1 MSKTNC
7 LIHSN
12 PLLNISKGYIMT
24 KVITVSPKVNPIA
37 QVAETLTGSK
47 VTSNP
52 VLVISKDEALLIT
65 EFAQSGEN
73 LRNKNKQLSE
83 LMYANG
89 KRSFHFCG
97 KDEKDT
103 DLVKFRRL
111 VESYIIKGYGEKT
124 EKLLNALP
132 DSLDTLDAGLR
143 KFMIATKLDV
153 DYANLKKAMVKL
165 EEDKLSGKTE
175 KAKAKTNE
183 QMIKQHIQDA
193 INKIGKSKG
202 YTGMADD
209 LIALKKMNALK
220 IG

>member
-1 MSKTNC
+1 MSTVKKVV
-7 LIHSN
+7 N
-12 PLLNISKGYIMT
+12 P
-24 KVITVSPKVNPIA
+24 VNPIA
-37 QVAETLTGSK
+37 DMASTLTGSK
-47 VTSNP
+47 IVGNP
-52 VLVISKDEALLIT
+52 VLVITKEEAGLIT
-65 EFAQSGEN
+65 EFAQVGEAS
-73 LRNKNKQLSE
+73 RNKNKQLSE

-111 VESYIIKGYGEKT
+111 VESYIIKGYDDNAQ
-124 EKLLNALP
+124 KLLGALP
-132 DSLDTLDAGLR
+132 DSLNVTDSAIR
-143 KFMIATKLDV
+143 KLIISDKLDV

-165 EEDKLSGKTE
+165 ENDKLSGKTE

-193 INKIGKSKG
+193 ITKIGKSKG

-220 IG
+220 L

>member
-1 MSKTNC
+1 MSTVKKVV
-7 LIHSN
+7 N
-12 PLLNISKGYIMT
+12 P
-24 KVITVSPKVNPIA
+24 VNPIA
-37 QVAETLTGSK
+37 DMASTLTGSK
-47 VTSNP
+47 VLGNP
-52 VLVISKDEALLIT
+52 VLVITKEEASLIT
-65 EFAQSGEN
+65 EFAQVGEAS
-73 LRNKNKQLSE
+73 RNKNKQLSE

-111 VESYIIKGYGEKT
+111 VESYIIKGYDARCQ
-124 EKLLNALP
+124 KLLNALP
-132 DSLDTLDAGLR
+132 DSLDTHDANFR
-143 KFMIATKLDV
+143 KFVIANQLDV

-165 EEDKLSGKTE
+165 ENDKLSGKTE

-193 INKIGKSKG
+193 ITKIGKSKG

-209 LIALKKMNALK
+209 LVALKKMNALK
-220 IG
+220 L

>member
-1 MSKTNC
+1 MSTVKKVV
-7 LIHSN
+7 N
-12 PLLNISKGYIMT
+12 P
-24 KVITVSPKVNPIA
+24 VNPIA
-37 QVAETLTGSK
+37 DMASTLTGSK
-47 VTSNP
+47 IVGNP
-52 VLVISKDEALLIT
+52 VLVITKEEAGLIT
-65 EFAQSGEN
+65 EFAQVGEAS
-73 LRNKNKQLSE
+73 RNKNKQLSE

-111 VESYIIKGYGEKT
+111 VESYIIKGYDDNAQ
-124 EKLLNALP
+124 KLLGALP
-132 DSLDTLDAGLR
+132 DSLNVTDSAIR
-143 KFMIATKLDV
+143 KLIISDKLDV

-165 EEDKLSGKTE
+165 ENDKLSGKTE

-220 IG
+220 L

>member
-1 MSKTNC
+1 MSKVTTAVK
-7 LIHSN
+7 
-12 PLLNISKGYIMT
+12 PT
-24 KVITVSPKVNPIA
+24 VNPIA
-37 QVAETLTGSK
+37 NIASELTGSR
-47 VTSNP
+47 VTVNP
-52 VLVISKDEALLIT
+52 ILVISKDEASLIT
-65 EFAQSGEN
+65 EFAKAGEN
-73 LRNKNKQLSE
+73 VRNKNKQLSE

-111 VESYIIKGYGEKT
+111 VESYIIKGYDDRSQ
-124 EKLLNALP
+124 KLLNALP
-132 DSLDTLDAGLR
+132 DSLDVHDSNFR
-143 KFMIATKLDV
+143 KFIIANQLDV
-153 DYANLKKAMVKL
+153 DYSNLKKAMVRL
-165 EEDKLSGKTE
+165 EENKLAGKTE
-175 KAKAKTNE
+175 KAKAKSNE

>member
-1 MSKTNC
+1 MSKVTKE
-7 LIHSN
+7 LN
-12 PLLNISKGYIMT
+12 PT
-24 KVITVSPKVNPIA
+24 VNPIA
-37 QVAETLTGSK
+37 QVAEALTGSK

-111 VESYIIKGYGEKT
+111 VESYIIKGYDAT
-124 EKLLNALP
+124 AQKLLNALP
-132 DSLDTLDAGLR
+132 DSLNQTDSAIR
-143 KFMIATKLDV
+143 KLIIQDKLDV
-153 DYANLKKAMVKL
+153 DYSNLKKAMVKL
-165 EEDKLSGKTE
+165 EENKLAGKTE

-209 LIALKKMNALK
+209 LVALKKMNALK

>member
-1 MSKTNC
+1 MSKVN
-7 LIHSN
+7 
-12 PLLNISKGYIMT
+12 
-24 KVITVSPKVNPIA
+24 TVSNPIA
-37 QVAETLTGSK
+37 DIAKTLTGSK
-47 VTSNP
+47 VTGNP
-52 VLVISKDEALLIT
+52 VLEISKDEAELIT
-65 EFAQSGEN
+65 EFAKAGESV
-73 LRNKNKQLSE
+73 RNKNKQLSE

-103 DLVKFRRL
+103 ELVKFRRL
-111 VESYIIKGYGEKT
+111 VESYIIKGYDAT
-124 EKLLNALP
+124 AQKLLNSLP
-132 DSLDTLDAGLR
+132 DSLNQTDSAIR
-143 KFMIATKLDV
+143 KLIISDKLDV

-165 EEDKLSGKTE
+165 EENKLSGKTE

-193 INKIGKSKG
+193 ITKIGKSKG

-209 LIALKKMNALK
+209 LVALKKMNALK

>member
-1 MSKTNC
+1 
-7 LIHSN
+7 
-12 PLLNISKGYIMT
+12 MT
-24 KVITVSPKVNPIA
+24 KVTKELNPTINPIA
-37 QVAETLTGSK
+37 QVAETLTGSR
-47 VTSNP
+47 VTGNP
-52 VLVISKDEALLIT
+52 VLVITKDEANLIT

-111 VESYIIKGYGEKT
+111 VESYIIKGYDAT
-124 EKLLNALP
+124 AQKLLNALP
-132 DSLDTLDAGLR
+132 DSLNQTDSAIR
-143 KFMIATKLDV
+143 KLIISDKLDV
-153 DYANLKKAMVKL
+153 DYSNLKKAMVKL
-165 EEDKLSGKTE
+165 EENKLAGKTE

-202 YTGMADD
+202 YTGM
-209 LIALKKMNALK
+209 
-220 IG
+220 G

>member
-1 MSKTNC
+1 
-7 LIHSN
+7 
-12 PLLNISKGYIMT
+12 MT
-24 KVITVSPKVNPIA
+24 KVTKELNPTINPIA
-37 QVAETLTGSK
+37 QVAETLTGSR
-47 VTSNP
+47 VTGNP
-52 VLVISKDEALLIT
+52 VLVITKDEANLIT

-111 VESYIIKGYGEKT
+111 VESYIIKGYDAT
-124 EKLLNALP
+124 AQKLLNALP
-132 DSLDTLDAGLR
+132 DSLNQTDSAIR
-143 KFMIATKLDV
+143 KLIISDKLDV
-153 DYANLKKAMVKL
+153 DYSNLKKAMVKL
-165 EEDKLSGKTE
+165 EENKLAGKTE

-209 LIALKKMNALK
+209 LVALKKMNALK

>member
-1 MSKTNC
+1 MSKVTTAVK
-7 LIHSN
+7 
-12 PLLNISKGYIMT
+12 PT
-24 KVITVSPKVNPIA
+24 VNPIA

-47 VTSNP
+47 VATNP
-52 VLVISKDEALLIT
+52 VLVISKEEASLIT
-65 EFAQSGEN
+65 EFAQTGES

-111 VESYIIKGYGEKT
+111 VESYIIKGYDAT
-124 EKLLNALP
+124 AQKLLSALP
-132 DSLDTLDAGLR
+132 DSLNVSDSAIR
-143 KFMIATKLDV
+143 KLIISDKLDV
-153 DYANLKKAMVKL
+153 DYSNLKKAMVKL
-165 EEDKLSGKTE
+165 EENKLSGKTE
-175 KAKAKTNE
+175 KAKAKSNE

-193 INKIGKSKG
+193 ITKIGKSKG

-209 LIALKKMNALK
+209 LANLKKMNALK
-220 IG
+220 LS

>member
-1 MSKTNC
+1 MSTVKKVV
-7 LIHSN
+7 N
-12 PLLNISKGYIMT
+12 P
-24 KVITVSPKVNPIA
+24 VNPIA
-37 QVAETLTGSK
+37 DMASTLTGSK
-47 VTSNP
+47 VLANP
-52 VLVISKDEALLIT
+52 VLVITKEEASLIT
-65 EFAQSGEN
+65 EFAQVGEAS
-73 LRNKNKQLSE
+73 RNKNKQLSE

-111 VESYIIKGYGEKT
+111 VESYIIKGYDARCQ
-124 EKLLNALP
+124 KLLNALP
-132 DSLDTLDAGLR
+132 DSLDTHDANFR
-143 KFMIATKLDV
+143 KFVIANQLDV

-165 EEDKLSGKTE
+165 ENDKLSGKTE

-193 INKIGKSKG
+193 ITKIGKSKG

-209 LIALKKMNALK
+209 LVALKKMNALK
-220 IG
+220 L

>member
-1 MSKTNC
+1 MSKVN
-7 LIHSN
+7 
-12 PLLNISKGYIMT
+12 
-24 KVITVSPKVNPIA
+24 TVSNPIA
-37 QVAETLTGSK
+37 NVVSELTGSR
-47 VTSNP
+47 VMTNP
-52 VLVISKDEALLIT
+52 LLVISKDEAELIT
-65 EFAQSGEN
+65 EFAKAGESV
-73 LRNKNKQLSE
+73 RNKNKQLSE

-111 VESYIIKGYGEKT
+111 VESYIIKGYDAT
-124 EKLLNALP
+124 AQKLLNALP
-132 DSLDTLDAGLR
+132 DSLNQTDSAIR
-143 KFMIATKLDV
+143 KLIISDKLDV
-153 DYANLKKAMVKL
+153 DYSNLKKAMVRL
-165 EEDKLSGKTE
+165 EENKLAGKTE

>member
-1 MSKTNC
+1 MTTVSKT
-7 LIHSN
+7 
-12 PLLNISKGYIMT
+12 
-24 KVITVSPKVNPIA
+24 VNPIA
-37 QVAETLTGSK
+37 NIASELTGSK
-47 VTSNP
+47 VMANP
-52 VLVISKDEALLIT
+52 ILVITKDEASLIT
-65 EFAQSGEN
+65 EFAQVGEAS
-73 LRNKNKQLSE
+73 RNKNKQLSE

-111 VESYIIKGYGEKT
+111 VESYIIKGYDAT
-124 EKLLNALP
+124 AQKLLNALP
-132 DSLDTLDAGLR
+132 DSLNVTDSAIR
-143 KFMIATKLDV
+143 KLIISDKLDV

-165 EEDKLSGKTE
+165 EENKLSGKTE

-209 LIALKKMNALK
+209 LAMLKKMNALK
-220 IG
+220 LS